1 MRVLSAQEA
10 DSLGLNDEA
19 PKGQRILSPEEAK
32 SLGLDDDGP
41 RPDLF
46 KAAGD
51 AMPAA
56 TDTILSGARGLL
68 DMVPFSHRFI
78 AGVQG
83 EPVEAVDQR
92 YEATK
97 EEHPAAFRTGQV
109 ASLLL
114 PGPKGI
120 KGLAALGGL
129 QAAGDS
135 RGGFSDAVKDAG
147 FGAVLGGTLGL
158 AGKGVAAAAGLGAK
172 ALPYLERLEAKY
184 AGIVGDKAVKGA
196 EETANSA
203 MGSYRSSRADA
214 NRILD
219 LLEKPS
225 GDAGTDAAAQ
235 AFLNSPQGKAL
246 RLARAKGAIERAPEA
261 LNNVDSLKTLAD
273 ETHAAIPAAR
283 AAATSDEGL
292 QAALRQ
298 RTKDQLGRYAIPAVT
313 GAVGTAMAGPLGG
326 GLGAA
331 AGRGVSPGIRAV
343 VLNNIL
349 APERKVLMSRTG
361 ISVAKSLAGMAN
373 SQPQALG
380 KFAAPLARAFERGDD
395 AVAATHFVLSQDPDY
410 QQLVQATADQGGQ

>member
-46 KAAGD
+46 KAASD

-172 ALPYLERLEAKY
+172 ALPFLRT
-184 AGIVGDKAVKGA
+184 AGGEVRRHRRGQGRQGRGGRPP
-196 EETANSA
+196 TA
-203 MGSYRSSRADA
+203 RW
-214 NRILD
+214 
-219 LLEKPS
+219 
-225 GDAGTDAAAQ
+225 AA
-235 AFLNSPQGKAL
+235 
-246 RLARAKGAIERAPEA
+246 
-261 LNNVDSLKTLAD
+261 T
-273 ETHAAIPAAR
+273 AAR
-283 AAATSDEGL
+283 ARTRIASWTSWRSRAAM
-292 QAALRQ
+292 
-298 RTKDQLGRYAIPAVT
+298 P
-313 GAVGTAMAGPLGG
+313 GPTL
-326 GLGAA
+326 
-331 AGRGVSPGIRAV
+331 P
-343 VLNNIL
+343 
-349 APERKVLMSRTG
+349 RKRS
-361 ISVAKSLAGMAN
+361 
-373 SQPQALG
+373 
-380 KFAAPLARAFERGDD
+380 
-395 AVAATHFVLSQDPDY
+395 
-410 QQLVQATADQGGQ
+410 